1 MAISHK
7 NEKDSMV
14 RANSASNTVSYSV
27 DDLTGLFLKTQNAI
41 EVALGCMMNAG
52 LNVDRF
58 DSEPFPPASEIGVV
72 FVANS
77 IHRMFSQHSTNL
89 NISIAEQA
97 NGMDLSHM
105 PVVLHDVA
113 RCLESCNELAAA
125 LGSYFYALNLATFG
139 STDVDE
145 LQTFEPSPDNS
156 IMGLVDSLTHRIK
169 ALHTQV
175 DVFIKLSETRLK
187 VVSME

>member
-1 MAISHK
+1 MNSSHK
-7 NEKDSMV
+7 NEREKAV
-14 RANSASNTVSYSV
+14 RANSVSTTVSYSV

-41 EVALGCMMNAG
+41 EVALGCMLTAG

-58 DSEPFPPASEIGVV
+58 DSEPFPPANEIGLV

-77 IHRMFSQHSTNL
+77 IHRQFSQHCTNL
-89 NISIAEQA
+89 NISIAEQTS
-97 NGMDLSHM
+97 MDLTHM

-113 RCLESCNELAAA
+113 RCLESCNELASAI
-125 LGSYFYALNLATFG
+125 GSYFYALNVATFG

-175 DVFIKLSETRLK
+175 DVFIKLSEMRLK
-187 VVSME
+187 VVGME